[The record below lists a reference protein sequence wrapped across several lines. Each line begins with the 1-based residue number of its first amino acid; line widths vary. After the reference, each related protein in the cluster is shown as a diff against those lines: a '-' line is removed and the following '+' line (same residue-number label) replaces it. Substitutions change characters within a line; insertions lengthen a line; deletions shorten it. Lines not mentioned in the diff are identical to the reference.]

1 MTVDE
6 RRLLVAETK
15 QMLERYRAE
24 EGLESLSDAELRA
37 HCLADEV
44 GIFIAMLNKMND
56 DELRAIDPLL
66 PKGWF
71 RYPFNTMAEPHKRV
85 RTINSWRIKDGPHAA
100 NLMKRASLHAIDRFF
115 MQIRRLIID
124 RKSTRMNSSH
134 KFATRMP

>member
-1 MTVDE
+1 
-6 RRLLVAETK
+6 
-15 QMLERYRAE
+15 
-24 EGLESLSDAELRA
+24 
-37 HCLADEV
+37 
-44 GIFIAMLNKMND
+44 MLNKMND

-115 MQIRRLIID
+115 MQIRRLIMMLERPI
-124 RKSTRMNSSH
+124 STPSNDGRVWRGYSARSEEHTSELQSLMRISYAVFCLKKKKETN
-134 KFATRMP
+134 M

>member
-1 MTVDE
+1 
-6 RRLLVAETK
+6 
-15 QMLERYRAE
+15 MLERYRAE

-37 HCLADEV
+37 HWRADEM

-56 DELRAIDPLL
+56 DELRAIDPPL

-115 MQIRRLIID
+115 MQIRRLIMD

>member
-1 MTVDE
+1 
-6 RRLLVAETK
+6 
-15 QMLERYRAE
+15 
-24 EGLESLSDAELRA
+24 
-37 HCLADEV
+37 
-44 GIFIAMLNKMND
+44 MLNKMND

-115 MQIRRLIID
+115 MQISRLLMMPEHPITTPTN
-124 RKSTRMNSSH
+124 RSKQPRVGTRIVN
-134 KFATRMP
+134 

>member
-66 PKGWF
+66 PNGWL

-85 RTINSWRIKDGPHAA
+85 RTINSWRTKAGPHAP
-100 NLMKRASLHAIDRFF
+100 K
-115 MQIRRLIID
+115 D
-124 RKSTRMNSSH
+124 RKSTRLHSSH
-134 KFATRMP
+134 SCASPTTSSSRKRTNSTQTKQQ